1 MLNKYIIGFVK
12 MKVVIVGGGAGG
24 ISTASNIRKLDPE
37 CEIVVLTRDNKVA
50 YSPCAIPYVLS
61 GTIKSFDDIIMRT
74 PEDYKEKDIDI
85 ITEVEVTAV
94 DSEAKTVTY
103 ECNSKKTDIKYDKLV
118 LATGGNPFVP
128 PMEGVDLDGVYQIRN
143 IDDGKK
149 VQMAI
154 KDAKSA
160 VVTGAGLIG
169 IEIAFALMRQGLN
182 VTLSEMMPQIVPR
195 SLDKDMSDIL
205 VSYLESEGI
214 NVVLGKPI
222 TKLLGDKKVEK
233 VCFGDK
239 EVIDSDMVILA
250 TGVRA
255 ELDLARMAGCE
266 IGRWAILVNDRME
279 TSVEDVYA
287 VGDCVESKD
296 LILGSNTISQLGTTA
311 VRESKT
317 LARTICNKKS
327 KFNPVLNSM
336 VSKVGKLEFGAVGYT
351 SSFAQQNRIRPVVQK
366 VEALT
371 RARYYP
377 NAKPMDIKVICDGN
391 GTIIGCQIIA
401 EERVAERI
409 DTMTLAITEGLT
421 CFDLSNMEFA
431 YAPPVSMVTDPL
443 ILAVEEVS
451 KKFN

>member
-1 MLNKYIIGFVK
+1 

-24 ISTASNIRKLDPE
+24 ISTASNIRKLDAE

-74 PEDYKEKDIDI
+74 PEDYKAKDIDI

-103 ECNSKKTDIKYDKLV
+103 ESNSGETKIEYDKLV

-143 IDDGKK
+143 IEDGKR
-149 VQMAI
+149 VQKAM

-160 VVTGAGLIG
+160 IVTGAGLIG
-169 IEIAFALMRQGLN
+169 IEIAFALMKQGLN

-205 VSYLESEGI
+205 VEYLESEGI

-222 TKLLGDKKVEK
+222 TKLVGDKKVEK
-233 VCFGDK
+233 ACFGDDQL
-239 EVIDSDMVILA
+239 IDADMVILA

>member
-1 MLNKYIIGFVK
+1 
-12 MKVVIVGGGAGG
+12 MKIVIVGGGAGG
-24 ISTASNIRKLDPE
+24 ISTASNIRKLDEE
-37 CEIVVLTRDNKVA
+37 CEIIVLTRDNKIA

-74 PEDYKEKDIDI
+74 PEDYKAKGIDI

-94 DSEAKTVTY
+94 DNKAKTVTY
-103 ECNSKKTDIKYDKLV
+103 VGNSKETKIKYDKLV
-118 LATGGNPFVP
+118 LATGGKPFVP
-128 PMEGVDLDGVYQIRN
+128 PMEGVDLEGVYQIRN
-143 IDDGKK
+143 IDDGIR
-149 VQMAI
+149 VQEAM
-154 KDAKSA
+154 KDAKTA
-160 VVTGAGLIG
+160 IVTGAGLIG
-169 IEIAFALMRQGLN
+169 IEIAFALMRQGIN

-222 TKLLGDKKVEK
+222 TKLIGDKKVEK
-233 VCFGDK
+233 ACFDD
-239 EVIDSDMVILA
+239 EEIIDADMVILA

-279 TSVEDVYA
+279 TSVDDIYA

-296 LILGSNTISQLGTTA
+296 LILGFNTISQLGTTA

-351 SSFAQQNRIRPVVQK
+351 TTFAQQNRIRPVVQK

-443 ILAVEEVS
+443 IIAVEEVS

>member
-1 MLNKYIIGFVK
+1 

-24 ISTASNIRKLDPE
+24 ISTASNIRKLDDDI
-37 CEIVVLTRDNKVA
+37 EITVLTRDNKVA

-61 GTIKSFDDIIMRT
+61 GTIASFDDIVMRT
-74 PEDYKEKDIDI
+74 PEDYKKKNIEVIV
-85 ITEVEVTAV
+85 EVEVTEV
-94 DSEAKTVTY
+94 DSRNKTVTY
-103 ECNSKKTDIKYDKLV
+103 QNKDGEDITMDFDKLV

-128 PMEGVDLDGVYQIRN
+128 PMDGVDLDGVFRIRN
-143 IDDGKK
+143 IEDGKR
-149 VQMAI
+149 VQEAM

-160 VVTGAGLIG
+160 IVTGAGLIG
-169 IEIAFALMRQGLN
+169 IEIAFALKQQGLN
-182 VTLSEMMPQIVPR
+182 VILSEMLPQIVPR

-205 VSYLESEGI
+205 VKYLEMEGI
-214 NVVLGKPI
+214 QVVLGKPI
-222 TKLLGDKKVEK
+222 TRLIGDGKVEK
-233 VCFGDK
+233 ACFGD
-239 EVIDSDMVILA
+239 EDVYDADMVIMA

-317 LARTICNKKS
+317 LARTICGKKS
-327 KFNPVLNSM
+327 RFNPVLNSM
-336 VSKVGKLEFGAVGYT
+336 VSKVGNLEFGAVGYT
-351 SSFAQQNRIRPVVQK
+351 TSFAQQNRIRPVVQK
-366 VEALT
+366 VQALT

>member
-1 MLNKYIIGFVK
+1 

-24 ISTASNIRKLDPE
+24 ISTASNIRKLNE
-37 CEIVVLTRDNKVA
+37 EIEITVITRDNKVA

-61 GTIKSFDDIIMRT
+61 GTIPSFDDIVMRT
-74 PEDYKEKDIDI
+74 PEDYKNKNI
-85 ITEVEVTAV
+85 EVIVEAEVTAV
-94 DSEAKTVTY
+94 DSKDKTVTY
-103 ECNSKKTDIKYDKLV
+103 EKEGNETVLNYDKLV

-128 PMEGVDLDGVYQIRN
+128 PMEGVDLEGVFRIRAL
-143 IDDGKK
+143 KK
-149 VQMAI
+149 
-154 KDAKSA
+154 
-160 VVTGAGLIG
+160 
-169 IEIAFALMRQGLN
+169 QGLN
-182 VTLSEMMPQIVPR
+182 VILSEMLPQIVPR

-205 VSYLESEGI
+205 VQYLESEGI
-214 NVVLGKPI
+214 QVVLGKPI
-222 TKLLGDKKVEK
+222 TKLIGDGKVEK
-233 VCFGDK
+233 ACFGD
-239 EVIDSDMVILA
+239 EDLYDADMVIMA

-255 ELDLARMAGCE
+255 ELELARMAGCE

-317 LARTICNKKS
+317 LARTICDKKS

-351 SSFAQQNRIRPVVQK
+351 TSFAQQNRIRPVVQK
-366 VEALT
+366 VQALT

>member
-1 MLNKYIIGFVK
+1 

-24 ISTASNIRKLDPE
+24 ISTASNIRKLDKDI
-37 CEIVVLTRDNKVA
+37 EIVVLTRDDKVA

-61 GTIKSFDDIIMRT
+61 GTIPSFDDIVMRT
-74 PEDYKEKDIDI
+74 PEDYKKKNIDVLI
-85 ITEVEVTAV
+85 NCEVIAV
-94 DSEAKTVTY
+94 DSNKQTVTY
-103 ECNSKKTDIKYDKLV
+103 QKDAKEFVIEYDKLV
-118 LATGGNPFVP
+118 FATGGNPFIP
-128 PMEGVDLDGVYQIRN
+128 PMQGVDLDGVFRIRN
-143 IDDGKK
+143 IADGIK
-149 VQMAI
+149 VQEAM
-154 KDAKSA
+154 KEAKSA
-160 VVTGAGLIG
+160 IVTGAGLIG
-169 IEIAFALMRQGLN
+169 IEIAFALKQQGLD
-182 VTLSEMMPQIVPR
+182 VILSEMMPQIVPR

-205 VSYLESEGI
+205 VKYLEMEGI
-214 NVVLGKPI
+214 KVVLGKPI
-222 TKLLGDKKVEK
+222 TKLIGEGKVEK
-233 VCFGDK
+233 ACFGDD
-239 EVIDSDMVILA
+239 ELFDADIVIMA
-250 TGVRA
+250 TGVRPELKLA
-255 ELDLARMAGCE
+255 EMAGCE
-266 IGRWAILVNDRME
+266 TGRWAILVNDRME
-279 TSVEDVYA
+279 TSVDNVYA

-311 VRESKT
+311 VRQSKT
-317 LARTICNKKS
+317 LARTICGKKS

-351 SSFAQQNRIRPVVQK
+351 TSFAQQNRIRPVVQK

>member
-1 MLNKYIIGFVK
+1 

-24 ISTASNIRKLDPE
+24 ISTASNIRKLDDDI
-37 CEIVVLTRDNKVA
+37 EITVLTRDNKVA

-61 GTIKSFDDIIMRT
+61 GTIESFDDIVMRT
-74 PEDYKEKDIDI
+74 PEDYKKKNIEVIV
-85 ITEVEVTAV
+85 EVEVTEV
-94 DSEAKTVTY
+94 DSRKKTVTY
-103 ECNSKKTDIKYDKLV
+103 QQKDGKDITIDYDKLV

-128 PMEGVDLDGVYQIRN
+128 PMDGVDLEGVFRIRN
-143 IDDGKK
+143 IEDGKRVK
-149 VQMAI
+149 EAM

-160 VVTGAGLIG
+160 IVTGAGLIG
-169 IEIAFALMRQGLN
+169 IEISYALKKQGLN
-182 VTLSEMMPQIVPR
+182 VILSEMLPQIVPR

-205 VSYLESEGI
+205 VKYLEMEGI
-214 NVVLGKPI
+214 QVVLGKPI
-222 TKLLGDKKVEK
+222 TKLIGDGKVEK
-233 VCFGDK
+233 ACFGD
-239 EVIDSDMVILA
+239 EDIYDADMVIMA

-317 LARTICNKKS
+317 LARTICGKKS
-327 KFNPVLNSM
+327 RFNPVLNSM
-336 VSKVGKLEFGAVGYT
+336 VSKVGNLEFGAVGYT
-351 SSFAQQNRIRPVVQK
+351 TSFAQQNRIRPVVQK
-366 VEALT
+366 VQALT

>member
-1 MLNKYIIGFVK
+1 

-24 ISTASNIRKLDPE
+24 ISTASNLRKMDKN
-37 CEIVVLTRDNKVA
+37 CEIVVLTRDDKVA

-61 GTIKSFDDIIMRT
+61 GTIKSFDDIVMRT
-74 PEDYKEKDIDI
+74 PEDYKKKDIDI

-94 DSEAKTVTY
+94 DSGKKTVTY
-103 ECNSKKTDIKYDKLV
+103 ESKSKSKTIKYDKLV

-128 PMEGVDLDGVYQIRN
+128 PMEGVDLEGVYQIRN
-143 IDDGKK
+143 IDDGIK
-149 VQMAI
+149 VQEAI

-160 VVTGAGLIG
+160 IVTGAGLIG
-169 IEIAFALMRQGLN
+169 IEIAFALMKQGLN

-205 VSYLESEGI
+205 VKYLEMEGI

-222 TKLLGDKKVEK
+222 TKLIGDKKVEK
-233 VCFGDK
+233 ACFDD
-239 EVIDSDMVILA
+239 EELIDADMVILA

-279 TSVEDVYA
+279 TSVKDIYA

-296 LILGSNTISQLGTTA
+296 LILGFNTISQLGTTA

-351 SSFAQQNRIRPVVQK
+351 TSFAQQNRIRPVVQK

-377 NAKPMDIKVICDGN
+377 NAKPMDIKIICDGN

>member
-1 MLNKYIIGFVK
+1 

-24 ISTASNIRKLDPE
+24 ISTASNIRKIDKD
-37 CEIVVLTRDNKVA
+37 CEIVVLTRDDKVA

-61 GTIKSFDDIIMRT
+61 GTIKSFDDIVMRT
-74 PEDYKEKDIDI
+74 PEDYKKKDIDV

-94 DSEAKTVTY
+94 DSDKKTVTY
-103 ECNSKKTDIKYDKLV
+103 ESGSKSKTIKYDKLV

-149 VQMAI
+149 VQEAM

-160 VVTGAGLIG
+160 IVTGAGLIG
-169 IEIAFALMRQGLN
+169 IEIAFALMKQGIN

-205 VSYLESEGI
+205 VKYLESEGI

-222 TKLLGDKKVEK
+222 TKLVGEKKVEK
-233 VCFGDK
+233 ACFGD
-239 EVIDSDMVILA
+239 EELIDADMVILA

-266 IGRWAILVNDRME
+266 VGRWAILVNDRME

-296 LILGSNTISQLGTTA
+296 LILGFNTISQLGTTA

-336 VSKVGKLEFGAVGYT
+336 VSKVGNLEFGAVGYT
-351 SSFAQQNRIRPVVQK
+351 TSFAQQNRIRPVVQK

-451 KKFN
+451 KKFS

>member
-1 MLNKYIIGFVK
+1 
-12 MKVVIVGGGAGG
+12 MKIVIVGGGAGG
-24 ISTASNIRKLDPE
+24 ISTASNIRKLDEE
-37 CEIVVLTRDNKVA
+37 CEIIVLTRDNKIA

-74 PEDYKEKDIDI
+74 PEDYKAKGIDI

-94 DSEAKTVTY
+94 DNKAKTVTY
-103 ECNSKKTDIKYDKLV
+103 VGNSKETKIKYDKLV
-118 LATGGNPFVP
+118 LATGGKPFVP
-128 PMEGVDLDGVYQIRN
+128 PMEGADLEGVYQIRN
-143 IDDGKK
+143 IDDGIR
-149 VQMAI
+149 VQEAM
-154 KDAKSA
+154 KDAKTA
-160 VVTGAGLIG
+160 IVTGAGLIG
-169 IEIAFALMRQGLN
+169 IEIAFALMRQGIN

-222 TKLLGDKKVEK
+222 TKLIGDKKVEK
-233 VCFGDK
+233 ACFDD
-239 EVIDSDMVILA
+239 EEIIDADMVILA

-255 ELDLARMAGCE
+255 ELDLARMAGYE

-279 TSVEDVYA
+279 TSVDDIYA

-296 LILGSNTISQLGTTA
+296 LILGFNTISQLGTTA

-351 SSFAQQNRIRPVVQK
+351 TTFAQQNRIRPVVQK

-443 ILAVEEVS
+443 IIAVEEVS

>member
-1 MLNKYIIGFVK
+1 

-24 ISTASNIRKLDPE
+24 ISTASNIRKLNK
-37 CEIVVLTRDNKVA
+37 EIEITVITRDNKVA

-61 GTIKSFDDIIMRT
+61 GKIESFDDIVMRT
-74 PEDYKEKDIDI
+74 PEDYKEKDIDVI
-85 ITEVEVTAV
+85 IEAEVTAV
-94 DSEAKTVTY
+94 DSDKKTVTY
-103 ECNSKKTDIKYDKLV
+103 EKEGKETVLNYDKLV

-128 PMEGVDLDGVYQIRN
+128 PMQGVDLDGVYRIRN
-143 IDDGKK
+143 IDDGIK
-149 VQMAI
+149 VQEAM
-154 KDAKSA
+154 KEAKSA
-160 VVTGAGLIG
+160 IVTGAGLIG
-169 IEIAFALMRQGLN
+169 IEIAYALKKQGLN
-182 VTLSEMMPQIVPR
+182 VILSEMLPQIVPR

-205 VSYLESEGI
+205 VKYLEMEGI
-214 NVVLGKPI
+214 QVVLGKPI
-222 TKLLGDKKVEK
+222 TKLIGDGKVEK
-233 VCFGDK
+233 ACFGD
-239 EVIDSDMVILA
+239 MA

-255 ELDLARMAGCE
+255 ELKLAEMAGCE
-266 IGRWAILVNDRME
+266 VGRWAIMVNDRME

-311 VRESKT
+311 VRQSKT
-317 LARTICNKKS
+317 LARTICDKKS

-351 SSFAQQNRIRPVVQK
+351 TSFAQQNRIRPVVQK

>member
-1 MLNKYIIGFVK
+1 MIYGFDK

-24 ISTASNIRKLDPE
+24 MSTASNIRKLDKDI
-37 CEIVVLTRDNKVA
+37 EITVITRDNKVA

-61 GTIKSFDDIIMRT
+61 GAIESFDDIVMRT
-74 PEDYKEKDIDI
+74 PDDYKNKNIDVI
-85 ITEVEVTAV
+85 VEAEVTAV
-94 DSEAKTVTY
+94 DSKVKTVTY
-103 ECNSKKTDIKYDKLV
+103 QKDGEETVLDYDKLV
-118 LATGGNPFVP
+118 LATGGNPFIP
-128 PMEGVDLDGVYQIRN
+128 PMQGVDLDGVFRIRN
-143 IDDGKK
+143 IDDGMR
-149 VQMAI
+149 VQEAI

-160 VVTGAGLIG
+160 IVTGAGLIG
-169 IEIAFALMRQGLN
+169 IEIAFALKQQGLN
-182 VTLSEMMPQIVPR
+182 VILSEMLPQIVPR

-205 VSYLESEGI
+205 VEYLEIEGI
-214 NVVLGKPI
+214 QVVLGKPI
-222 TKLLGDKKVEK
+222 TKLLGDGKVEK
-233 VCFGDK
+233 ACFGD
-239 EVIDSDMVILA
+239 EDLYDADMVIMA

-255 ELDLARMAGCE
+255 ELELAKMAGCE

-311 VRESKT
+311 VREAKT
-317 LARTICNKKS
+317 LARTICDKKS

-351 SSFAQQNRIRPVVQK
+351 TSFAQQNRIRPVVQK
-366 VEALT
+366 VQALT

-451 KKFN
+451 KKFH

>member
-1 MLNKYIIGFVK
+1 

-103 ECNSKKTDIKYDKLV
+103 EYNSKKTDIKYDKLV

-128 PMEGVDLDGVYQIRN
+128 PMGGVDLGGVYQIRN

-233 VCFGDK
+233 VCFGDG
-239 EVIDSDMVILA
+239 EIIDSDMVILA

>member
-1 MLNKYIIGFVK
+1 

-24 ISTASNIRKLDPE
+24 ISTASNIRKIDKD
-37 CEIVVLTRDNKVA
+37 CEIVVLTRDDKVA

-61 GTIKSFDDIIMRT
+61 GTIKSFDDIVMRT
-74 PEDYKEKDIDI
+74 PEDYKKKDIDV

-94 DSEAKTVTY
+94 DSDKKTVTY
-103 ECNSKKTDIKYDKLV
+103 ESGSKSKTIKYDKLV
-118 LATGGNPFVP
+118 LATGGNPVVP

-149 VQMAI
+149 VQEAM

-160 VVTGAGLIG
+160 IVTGAGLIG
-169 IEIAFALMRQGLN
+169 IEIAFALMKQGIN

-205 VSYLESEGI
+205 VKYLESEGI

-222 TKLLGDKKVEK
+222 TKLVGEKKVEK
-233 VCFGDK
+233 ACFGD
-239 EVIDSDMVILA
+239 EELIDADMVILA

-266 IGRWAILVNDRME
+266 VGRWAILVNDRME

-296 LILGSNTISQLGTTA
+296 LILGFNTISQLGTTA

-336 VSKVGKLEFGAVGYT
+336 VSKVGNLEFGAVGYT
-351 SSFAQQNRIRPVVQK
+351 TSFAQQNRIRPVVQK

-451 KKFN
+451 KKFS

>member
-1 MLNKYIIGFVK
+1 

-24 ISTASNIRKLDPE
+24 ISTASNIRKIDKD

-61 GTIKSFDDIIMRT
+61 GTIESFDDIVMRT
-74 PEDYKEKDIDI
+74 PEDYKKKDIDI
-85 ITEVEVTAV
+85 IVEVEVTAI
-94 DSEAKTVTY
+94 DSDNKTVTY
-103 ECNSKKTDIKYDKLV
+103 TQNDNSETINYDKLV

-128 PMEGVDLDGVYQIRN
+128 PMDGVDLDGVFKIRN
-143 IDDGKK
+143 IDDGIN
-149 VQMAI
+149 VQNAA
-154 KDAKSA
+154 KNAKSA
-160 VVTGAGLIG
+160 IVTGAGLIG
-169 IEIAFALMRQGLN
+169 IEIAFALKEIGLD

-205 VSYLESEGI
+205 VSYLEKEGI

-222 TKLLGDKKVEK
+222 TKIIGDKHVEK
-233 VCFGDK
+233 VCFD
-239 EVIDSDMVILA
+239 DSKTVDADMVILA
-250 TGVRA
+250 TGVRP
-255 ELDLARMAGCE
+255 ELELAKMAGCE
-266 IGRWAILVNDRME
+266 IGRWAIIVNERME
-279 TSVEDVYA
+279 SSVEDVYA
-287 VGDCVESKD
+287 VGDCVECKD

-311 VRESKT
+311 VRQSKT
-317 LARTICNKKS
+317 LARTITGKKS

-336 VSKVGKLEFGAVGYT
+336 VSKVGNLEFGAVGYT
-351 SSFAQQNRIRPVVQK
+351 SSFAQQNRIRPIVQK

-377 NAKPMDIKVICDGN
+377 NAKPMDIKVICDSEGK
-391 GTIIGCQIIA
+391 IIGCQIIA

-421 CFDLSNMEFA
+421 CFELSNMEFA

-443 ILAVEEVS
+443 VLAVEEVS

>member
-1 MLNKYIIGFVK
+1 

-24 ISTASNIRKLDPE
+24 ISTASNIRKLDGNI
-37 CEIVVLTRDNKVA
+37 EITVITRDNKVA

-61 GTIKSFDDIIMRT
+61 GDIESFDDIVMRT
-74 PEDYKEKDIDI
+74 PEDYKKKNIEI
-85 ITEVEVTAV
+85 IIESEVTAV
-94 DSEAKTVTY
+94 DSKNKTVTY
-103 ECNSKKTDIKYDKLV
+103 EKDGNETVLNYDKLV
-118 LATGGNPFVP
+118 LSTGGNPFIP
-128 PMEGVDLDGVYQIRN
+128 PMEGVDLDGVFRIRN
-143 IDDGKK
+143 IDDGIK
-149 VQMAI
+149 VNEAI
-154 KDAKSA
+154 KNAKSA
-160 VVTGAGLIG
+160 IVTGAGLIG
-169 IEIAFALMRQGLN
+169 IEIAFALKKRGLN
-182 VTLSEMMPQIVPR
+182 VILSEMLPQIVPR

-205 VSYLESEGI
+205 VKYLEMEGI
-214 NVVLGKPI
+214 DVVLGKPI
-222 TKLLGDKKVEK
+222 TKLIGEGKVEK
-233 VCFGDK
+233 ACFGDDDYYDADL
-239 EVIDSDMVILA
+239 VIMA
-250 TGVRA
+250 TGVRPELKLA
-255 ELDLARMAGCE
+255 EMAGCE
-266 IGRWAILVNDRME
+266 IGRWAILVTDRME
-279 TSVEDVYA
+279 TSVKDIYA

-311 VRESKT
+311 VRQSKT
-317 LARTICNKKS
+317 LARTICDKKS
-327 KFNPVLNSM
+327 RFNPVLNSM

-351 SSFAQQNRIRPVVQK
+351 TSFAQQNRIRPVVQK

-391 GTIIGCQIIA
+391 GKIIGCQIIA

-451 KKFN
+451 KKFS

>member
-1 MLNKYIIGFVK
+1 

-24 ISTASNIRKLDPE
+24 ISTASNLRKMDKN
-37 CEIVVLTRDNKVA
+37 CEIVVLTRDDKVA

-61 GTIKSFDDIIMRT
+61 GTIKSFDDIVMRT
-74 PEDYKEKDIDI
+74 PEDYKKKDIDI

-94 DSEAKTVTY
+94 DSGKKTVTY
-103 ECNSKKTDIKYDKLV
+103 ESKSKSKTIKYDKLV

-143 IDDGKK
+143 IDDGIK
-149 VQMAI
+149 VQEAI

-160 VVTGAGLIG
+160 IVTGAGLIG
-169 IEIAFALMRQGLN
+169 IEIAFALMKQGLN

-205 VSYLESEGI
+205 VKYLEMEGI

-222 TKLLGDKKVEK
+222 TKLIGDKKVEK
-233 VCFGDK
+233 ACFDDD
-239 EVIDSDMVILA
+239 ELIDADMVILA

-279 TSVEDVYA
+279 TSVEDIYA

-296 LILGSNTISQLGTTA
+296 LILGFNTISQLGTTA

-351 SSFAQQNRIRPVVQK
+351 TSFAQQNRIRPVVQK

-377 NAKPMDIKVICDGN
+377 NAKPMDIKIICDGN

>member
-1 MLNKYIIGFVK
+1 

-103 ECNSKKTDIKYDKLV
+103 EYNSKKTDIKYDKLV

-233 VCFGDK
+233 VCFGD
-239 EVIDSDMVILA
+239 EEIIDSDMVILA

>member
-1 MLNKYIIGFVK
+1 
-12 MKVVIVGGGAGG
+12 MKIVIVGGGAGG
-24 ISTASNIRKLDPE
+24 ISTASNIRKLDEE
-37 CEIVVLTRDNKVA
+37 CEIIVLTRDNKIA

-74 PEDYKEKDIDI
+74 PEDYKAKGIDI

-94 DSEAKTVTY
+94 DNKAKTVTY
-103 ECNSKKTDIKYDKLV
+103 VVNSKETKIKYDKLV
-118 LATGGNPFVP
+118 LATGGKPFIP
-128 PMEGVDLDGVYQIRN
+128 PMEGADLEGVYQIRN
-143 IDDGKK
+143 IDDGIR
-149 VQMAI
+149 VQEAM
-154 KDAKSA
+154 KDAKTA
-160 VVTGAGLIG
+160 IVTGAGLIG
-169 IEIAFALMRQGLN
+169 IEIAFALMRQGIN

-222 TKLLGDKKVEK
+222 TKLIGDKKVEK
-233 VCFGDK
+233 ACFDD
-239 EVIDSDMVILA
+239 EEIIDADMVILA

-279 TSVEDVYA
+279 TSVDDIYA

-296 LILGSNTISQLGTTA
+296 LILGFNTISQLGTTA

-351 SSFAQQNRIRPVVQK
+351 TTFAQQNRIRPVVQK

-443 ILAVEEVS
+443 IIAVEEVS

>member
-1 MLNKYIIGFVK
+1 
-12 MKVVIVGGGAGG
+12 MKIVIVGGGAGG
-24 ISTASNIRKLDPE
+24 ISTASNIRKLDEE
-37 CEIVVLTRDNKVA
+37 CEIIVLTRDNKIA

-74 PEDYKEKDIDI
+74 PEDYKAKGIDI

-94 DSEAKTVTY
+94 DNKAKTVTY
-103 ECNSKKTDIKYDKLV
+103 VGNSKETKIKYDKLV
-118 LATGGNPFVP
+118 LATGGKPFIP
-128 PMEGVDLDGVYQIRN
+128 PMEGADLEGVYQIRN
-143 IDDGKK
+143 IDDGIR
-149 VQMAI
+149 VQEAM
-154 KDAKSA
+154 KDAKTA
-160 VVTGAGLIG
+160 IVTGAGLIG
-169 IEIAFALMRQGLN
+169 IEIAFALMRQGIN

-222 TKLLGDKKVEK
+222 TKLIGDKKVEK
-233 VCFGDK
+233 ACFDD
-239 EVIDSDMVILA
+239 EEIIDADMVILA

-279 TSVEDVYA
+279 TSVDDIYA

-351 SSFAQQNRIRPVVQK
+351 TTFAQQNRIRPVVQK

-443 ILAVEEVS
+443 IIAVEEVS

>member
-1 MLNKYIIGFVK
+1 

-24 ISTASNIRKLDPE
+24 ISTASNIREIDKN
-37 CEIVVLTRDNKVA
+37 CEITVLTRDNNVA

-61 GTIKSFDDIIMRT
+61 GKINSFEDIIMRT
-74 PEDYKEKDIDI
+74 PEDYKAKGIDV
-85 ITEVEVTAV
+85 ITGVEVTSV
-94 DSEAKTVTY
+94 NNDEKSVTY
-103 ECNSKKTDIKYDKLV
+103 ENNSKSTKIKYDKLV
-118 LATGGNPFVP
+118 LATGGKPFVP
-128 PMEGVDLDGVYQIRN
+128 PMEGVDLEGVHQIRN
-143 IDDGKK
+143 IDDGIK
-149 VQMAI
+149 VHNAI
-154 KDAKSA
+154 QKAKSA
-160 VVTGAGLIG
+160 VVMGAGLIG
-169 IEIAFALMRQGLN
+169 IEIAFALLKKGLN

-205 VSYLESEGI
+205 VEYLESEGI
-214 NVVLGKPI
+214 NVVLGKPV
-222 TKLLGDKKVEK
+222 TKIIGDKCAEK
-233 VCFGDK
+233 VCFDD
-239 EVIDSDMVILA
+239 EETLDADLIIIA

-255 ELDLARMAGCE
+255 ELDLGRMAGCE
-266 IGRWAILVNDRME
+266 IGRWAIKVNEHME
-279 TSVEDVYA
+279 TSVEDIYA

-311 VRESKT
+311 VRQSKT
-317 LARTICNKKS
+317 LARTICGKKS

-351 SSFAQQNRIRPVVQK
+351 SSFAQHNRIRPIVQK
-366 VEALT
+366 IEALT

-377 NAKPMDIKVICDGN
+377 NAKPMDIKVICDSEGR
-391 GTIIGCQIIA
+391 IIGCQIIA

-421 CFDLSNMEFA
+421 CFELSNVEFA

-443 ILAVEEVS
+443 VLAVEEVS

>member
-1 MLNKYIIGFVK
+1 

-24 ISTASNIRKLDPE
+24 ISTASNLRKMDKN
-37 CEIVVLTRDNKVA
+37 CEIVVLTRDDKVA

-61 GTIKSFDDIIMRT
+61 GTIKSFDDIVMRT
-74 PEDYKEKDIDI
+74 PEDYKKKDIDI

-94 DSEAKTVTY
+94 DSGKKTVTY
-103 ECNSKKTDIKYDKLV
+103 ESKSKSKTIKYDKLV

-143 IDDGKK
+143 IDDGIK
-149 VQMAI
+149 VQEAI

-160 VVTGAGLIG
+160 IVTGAGLIG
-169 IEIAFALMRQGLN
+169 IEIAFALMKQGLN

-205 VSYLESEGI
+205 VKYLEMEGI

-222 TKLLGDKKVEK
+222 TKLIGDKKVEK
-233 VCFGDK
+233 ACFDD
-239 EVIDSDMVILA
+239 EELIDADMVILA

-279 TSVEDVYA
+279 TSVKDIYA

-296 LILGSNTISQLGTTA
+296 LILGFNTISQLGTTA

-351 SSFAQQNRIRPVVQK
+351 TSFAQQNRIRPVVQK

-377 NAKPMDIKVICDGN
+377 NAKPMDIKIICDGN

>member
-1 MLNKYIIGFVK
+1 
-12 MKVVIVGGGAGG
+12 MKIVIVGGGAGG
-24 ISTASNIRKLDPE
+24 ISTASNIRKLDSE

-74 PEDYKEKDIDI
+74 PEDYKAKNIDI
-85 ITEVEVTAV
+85 ITEVEVTAI

-103 ECNSKKTDIKYDKLV
+103 ESNSNETKIEYDKLV
-118 LATGGNPFVP
+118 LATGGKPFVP

-143 IDDGKK
+143 IDDGIK
-149 VQMAI
+149 VQKAM

-160 VVTGAGLIG
+160 IVTGAGLIG
-169 IEIAFALMRQGLN
+169 IEIAFALMKQGLN

-205 VSYLESEGI
+205 VKYLESEGI
-214 NVVLGKPI
+214 NIVLGKPI
-222 TKLLGDKKVEK
+222 TKLIGDGKVEK
-233 VCFGDK
+233 ACFGDK
-239 EVIDSDMVILA
+239 ELIDADMVILA

-255 ELDLARMAGCE
+255 ELDLARMAGCD

-279 TSVEDVYA
+279 TSVDDVYA

-351 SSFAQQNRIRPVVQK
+351 SSFAQHNRIRPVVQK

-431 YAPPVSMVTDPL
+431 YAPPLSMVTDPL

>member
-1 MLNKYIIGFVK
+1 

-24 ISTASNIRKLDPE
+24 ISTASNLRKMDKN
-37 CEIVVLTRDNKVA
+37 CEIVVLTRDDKVA

-61 GTIKSFDDIIMRT
+61 GTIKSFDDIVMRT
-74 PEDYKEKDIDI
+74 PEDYKKKDIDI

-94 DSEAKTVTY
+94 DSGKKTVTY
-103 ECNSKKTDIKYDKLV
+103 ESKSKSKTIKYDKLV

-143 IDDGKK
+143 IDDGIK
-149 VQMAI
+149 VQEAI

-160 VVTGAGLIG
+160 IVTGAGLIG
-169 IEIAFALMRQGLN
+169 IEIAFALMKQGLN

-205 VSYLESEGI
+205 VKYLEMEGI

-222 TKLLGDKKVEK
+222 TKLIGDKKVEK
-233 VCFGDK
+233 ACFDD
-239 EVIDSDMVILA
+239 EELIDADMVILA

-279 TSVEDVYA
+279 TSVKDIYA

-296 LILGSNTISQLGTTA
+296 LILGFNTISQLGTTA

-351 SSFAQQNRIRPVVQK
+351 TSFAQQNRIRPVVQK

-421 CFDLSNMEFA
+421 CFDLSNMEFS

>member
-1 MLNKYIIGFVK
+1 

-24 ISTASNIRKLDPE
+24 ISTASNIRKIDKD
-37 CEIVVLTRDNKVA
+37 CEIVVLTRDDKVA

-61 GTIKSFDDIIMRT
+61 GTIKSFDDIVMRT
-74 PEDYKEKDIDI
+74 PEDYKKKDIDV

-94 DSEAKTVTY
+94 DSDKKTVTY
-103 ECNSKKTDIKYDKLV
+103 ESGSKSKTIKYDKLV

-149 VQMAI
+149 VQEAM

-160 VVTGAGLIG
+160 IVTGAGLIG
-169 IEIAFALMRQGLN
+169 IEIAFALMKQGIN

-205 VSYLESEGI
+205 VKYLESEGI

-222 TKLLGDKKVEK
+222 TKLVGEKKVEK
-233 VCFGDK
+233 ACFGD
-239 EVIDSDMVILA
+239 EELIDADMVILA
-250 TGVRA
+250 AGVRA

-266 IGRWAILVNDRME
+266 VGRWAILVNDRME

-296 LILGSNTISQLGTTA
+296 LILGFNTISQLGTTA

-336 VSKVGKLEFGAVGYT
+336 VSKVGNLEFGAVGYT
-351 SSFAQQNRIRPVVQK
+351 TSFAQQNRIRPVVQK

-451 KKFN
+451 KKFS

>member
-1 MLNKYIIGFVK
+1 

-24 ISTASNIRKLDPE
+24 ISTASNIRKIDKNI
-37 CEIVVLTRDNKVA
+37 EITVLTRDNKVA

-61 GTIKSFDDIIMRT
+61 GTIESFDDIVMRT
-74 PEDYKEKDIDI
+74 PEDYKNKDIDVI
-85 ITEVEVTAV
+85 IEAEVTAV
-94 DSEAKTVTY
+94 DSDKKTVTY
-103 ECNSKKTDIKYDKLV
+103 EKDGKENVIDYDKLV

-128 PMEGVDLDGVYQIRN
+128 PMQGVDLDGVFKIRN
-143 IDDGKK
+143 IDDGIK
-149 VQMAI
+149 VQEAM

-160 VVTGAGLIG
+160 IVTGAGLIG
-169 IEIAFALMRQGLN
+169 IEIAFALKKQGLN
-182 VTLSEMMPQIVPR
+182 VILSEMMPQIVPR
-195 SLDKDMSDIL
+195 SIDKDMSDIL
-205 VSYLESEGI
+205 VEYLEMEGI
-214 NVVLGKPI
+214 QVVLEKSI
-222 TKLLGDKKVEK
+222 TKLIGDGKVQK
-233 VCFGDK
+233 ACFGD
-239 EVIDSDMVILA
+239 EELYDADMVIMA
-250 TGVRA
+250 TGVRPELKLA
-255 ELDLARMAGCE
+255 EMAGCN
-266 IGRWAILVNDRME
+266 IGRWAIIVNDRME

-287 VGDCVESKD
+287 VGDCVESRD
-296 LILGSNTISQLGTTA
+296 LILGSNTISHLGTTA

-317 LARTICNKKS
+317 LARTICGKKS

-351 SSFAQQNRIRPVVQK
+351 TSFAQQNQIRPVVQK
-366 VEALT
+366 VQALT

-451 KKFN
+451 KKFS

>member
-1 MLNKYIIGFVK
+1 

-24 ISTASNIRKLDPE
+24 MSTASNIRKLDKDI
-37 CEIVVLTRDNKVA
+37 EITVITRDNKVA

-61 GTIKSFDDIIMRT
+61 GAIESFDDIVMRT
-74 PEDYKEKDIDI
+74 PDDYKNKNIDVI
-85 ITEVEVTAV
+85 VEAEVTAV
-94 DSEAKTVTY
+94 DSKVKTVTY
-103 ECNSKKTDIKYDKLV
+103 QKDGEETVLDYDKLV
-118 LATGGNPFVP
+118 LATGGNPFIP
-128 PMEGVDLDGVYQIRN
+128 PMQGVDLDGVFRIRN
-143 IDDGKK
+143 IDDGMR
-149 VQMAI
+149 VQEAI

-160 VVTGAGLIG
+160 IVTGAGLIG
-169 IEIAFALMRQGLN
+169 IEIAFALKQQGLN
-182 VTLSEMMPQIVPR
+182 VILSEMLPQIVPR

-205 VSYLESEGI
+205 VEYLEIEGI
-214 NVVLGKPI
+214 QVVLGKPI
-222 TKLLGDKKVEK
+222 TKLLGDGKVEK
-233 VCFGDK
+233 ACFGD
-239 EVIDSDMVILA
+239 EDLYDADMVIMA

-255 ELDLARMAGCE
+255 ELELAKMAGCE

-296 LILGSNTISQLGTTA
+296 SILGSNTISQLGTTA
-311 VRESKT
+311 VREAKT
-317 LARTICNKKS
+317 LARTICDKKS

-351 SSFAQQNRIRPVVQK
+351 TSFAQQNRIRPVVQK
-366 VEALT
+366 VQALT

-451 KKFN
+451 KKFH